1 MEVVIPED
9 GLERTSANASEE
21 NYCWRSHDVR
31 SLAQIYLSLEMLAVL

>member
-1 MEVVIPED
+1 MVVVIPEH
-9 GLERTSANASEE
+9 GLERTFADASDE